1 MKHFL
6 RQMDEQSLITMY
18 KWGVIA
24 YYSKMFN
31 LVDIYGDEER
41 NKNQGQVIE
50 LDATVQQKTGAI
62 QVQVENG

>member
-1 MKHFL
+1 MGC
-6 RQMDEQSLITMY
+6 DC
-18 KWGVIA
+18 V